1 MTETSGFF
9 GTNEAVKRTYKS
21 QQMADFIASFLTTGV
36 RALGTNLRV
45 ICDGTDR
52 VAHVSAGRAVI
63 EGCWYASDAEVTFTL
78 DEADATYGRIDRIV
92 LRLDKGST
100 DISAVKLAV
109 LTGTPAS
116 TPAPVDLTREGDIY
130 EISLAQVLIPAGS
143 STIPS
148 GNVTDERADENV
160 CGIMHS
166 SNQETVLDTWA
177 EDIQTEFEAWYQ
189 GVQNDVMNSKK
200 VTRRIFLLKRSTMF

>member
-1 MTETSGFF
+1 MESSGFF
-9 GTNEAVKRTYKS
+9 GYSAECPREYKS
-21 QQMADFIASFLTTGV
+21 QAWADFIASFLTTGV
-36 RALGTNLRV
+36 RALGTNLQV
-45 ICDGTDR
+45 TFDGTDR

-63 EGCWYASDAEVTFTL
+63 EGCWYASDEEVIFTL

-100 DISAVKLAV
+100 EISAVKLAV

-116 TPAPVDLTREGDIY
+116 TPASVDLTREGDIY
-130 EISLAQVLIPAGS
+130 EISLAQILVPAGS

-148 GNVTDERADENV
+148 GNVTDEREDTEV

-166 SNQETVLDTWA
+166 SNQEDVFDTWMA
-177 EDIQTEFEAWYQ
+177 NKEGLFDAWFES
-189 GVQNDVMNSKK
+189 VQNTAMTAKK
-200 VTRRIFLLKRSTMF
+200 TTRRIFFLKRSTLL